1 MPRSVPGADRKKP
14 IVSGHNVDVKATGKI
29 ILKGAKIQEN

>member
-1 MPRSVPGADRKKP
+1 M
-14 IVSGHNVDVKATGKI
+14 VSGHAVDVKATGKI